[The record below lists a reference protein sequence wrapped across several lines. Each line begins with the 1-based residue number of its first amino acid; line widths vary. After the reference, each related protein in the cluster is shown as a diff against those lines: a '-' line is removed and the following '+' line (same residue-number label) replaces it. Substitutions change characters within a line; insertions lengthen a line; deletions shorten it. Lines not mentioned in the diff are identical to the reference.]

1 MKIRNKL
8 TLLFTVLFAAFLL
21 VFAAVIYYYSAGTR
35 EDDYYKL
42 IRQEAVTKAN
52 LFLDAQIAPHVLQL
66 IYKNTPHALF
76 QEEVAIY
83 DTSFKLLYHDDVA
96 IDQVKE
102 TPQMIRDIV
111 REGEIRFLQGAL
123 QVVGIRYVKGGQVY
137 VITAAAS
144 DRYGYSQLRQL
155 RYTLLLAFLPCVLL
169 TLVAGRLFARKA
181 LQPVADMVDT
191 VEEITATNM
200 DARIKVHNNKDE
212 LDELAVTFNQ
222 MLDRLEN
229 SFDAQK
235 QFVSNIA
242 HELRTPLSSMVGE
255 LELALLKQRTIE
267 EYQRL
272 IRLAFLDARRLVRL
286 SNGLLDLAKANYDQS
301 GIRMKE
307 VRLDELLL
315 DARDLVLKS
324 NGEYKVNILFEQE
337 IENDDFISV
346 RGNEYLL
353 KVAFLNLMENGC
365 KFSGDHQSTVAIT
378 YFDTQVILRF
388 SDTGI
393 GIAPEDL
400 PHIFTAFYRGG
411 NKQYA
416 EGNGIGLSLTQKIIA
431 LHKGTIQVS
440 SSPREGAVFTVEL
453 PHV

>member
-1 MKIRNKL
+1 MTIRNKL
-8 TLLFTVLFAAFLL
+8 TLLFTVLFAALLL
-21 VFAAVIYYYSAGTR
+21 VFAGVIYYYTSRTR
-35 EDDYYKL
+35 QDDYYKL
-42 IRQEAVTKAN
+42 IRQQALTKAN
-52 LFLDAQIAPHVLQL
+52 LLLDAQIAPRVLQL
-66 IYKNTPHALF
+66 IYKNSPHALF

-83 DTSFKLLYHDDVA
+83 DTSFELLYHDDVA

-102 TPQMIRDIV
+102 TPEMIRQIV
-111 REGEIRFLQGAL
+111 REGEIRFQQGSM
-123 QVVGIRYVKGGQVY
+123 QVVGICYHKAGKVY
-137 VITAAAS
+137 VITAAAK
-144 DRYGYSQLRQL
+144 DLYGLQQMTQL

-169 TLVAGRLFARKA
+169 TLIAGRLFARKA

-191 VEEITATNM
+191 VEEITATKM
-200 DARIKVHNNKDE
+200 DARIKVQNNKDE
-212 LDELAVTFNQ
+212 LDELAVTFNR
-222 MLDRLEN
+222 MLDRLAH

-235 QFVSNIA
+235 EFVSNIA

-255 LELALLKQRTIE
+255 LELALLKPRTTE
-267 EYQRL
+267 EYQKL

-286 SNGLLDLAKANYDQS
+286 SNGLLDLAKANYDES

-315 DARDLVLKS
+315 DSRDLVLKS
-324 NGEYKVNILFEQE
+324 NAEYKVNVIFEQE

-346 RGNEYLL
+346 KGNEYLL

-365 KFSGDHQSTVAIT
+365 KFSPDHQSTVAIT
-378 YFDTQVILRF
+378 YFSSQVILRF

-393 GIAPEDL
+393 GISSTDL
-400 PHIFTAFYRGG
+400 PHIFNAFYRGG

-416 EGNGIGLSLTQKIIA
+416 EGNGIGLSLTQKIIS

-440 SSPREGAVFTVEL
+440 SSPHEGTVFTVEL

>member
-1 MKIRNKL
+1 
-8 TLLFTVLFAAFLL
+8 
-21 VFAAVIYYYSAGTR
+21 
-35 EDDYYKL
+35 
-42 IRQEAVTKAN
+42 
-52 LFLDAQIAPHVLQL
+52 
-66 IYKNTPHALF
+66 
-76 QEEVAIY
+76 
-83 DTSFKLLYHDDVA
+83 
-96 IDQVKE
+96 
-102 TPQMIRDIV
+102 MIREIIAG
-111 REGEIRFLQGAL
+111 GEIRFIQGAL
-123 QVVGIRYVKGGQVY
+123 QVVGIRYVRGGQTY

-144 DRYGYSQLRQL
+144 DQYGFNQLKQL
-155 RYTLLLAFLPCVLL
+155 RYTLLLTFLPCVLL

-191 VEEITATNM
+191 VEEITATKL
-200 DARIKVHNNKDE
+200 DARIKVQNNKDE

-222 MLDRLEN
+222 MLDRLEH

-255 LELALLKQRTIE
+255 LELALLKPRTIE
-267 EYQRL
+267 EYQKL

-286 SNGLLDLAKANYDQS
+286 SNGLLDLAKANYDES

-324 NGEYKVNILFEQE
+324 NGDYKVNIIFELE

-346 RGNEYLL
+346 KGNEYLL
-353 KVAFLNLMENGC
+353 KVAFLNLIENGC
-365 KFSGDHQSTVAIT
+365 KFSADHHSTVAIT
-378 YFDTQVILRF
+378 YFASQVILRF

-393 GIAPEDL
+393 GISSEDL
-400 PHIFTAFYRGG
+400 PHIFNAFYRGG

-431 LHKGTIQVS
+431 LHKGTVQVS
-440 SSPREGAVFTVEL
+440 SSPHEGTVFTVEF

>member
-8 TLLFTVLFAAFLL
+8 TLLFTALFAALLL
-21 VFAAVIYYYSAGTR
+21 VFAAVIYYYSARIVQGTGRGSVPEDLR
-35 EDDYYKL
+35 EL
-42 IRQEAVTKAN
+42 RLTVLLT
-52 LFLDAQIAPHVLQL
+52 FL
-66 IYKNTPHALF
+66 
-76 QEEVAIY
+76 
-83 DTSFKLLYHDDVA
+83 S
-96 IDQVKE
+96 
-102 TPQMIRDIV
+102 
-111 REGEIRFLQGAL
+111 
-123 QVVGIRYVKGGQVY
+123 
-137 VITAAAS
+137 
-144 DRYGYSQLRQL
+144 
-155 RYTLLLAFLPCVLL
+155 CVLL

-200 DARIKVHNNKDE
+200 VARIKVHNNKDE

-222 MLDRLEN
+222 MLDRLEH
-229 SFDAQK
+229 SFDAQR

-301 GIRMKE
+301 GISMKE

-315 DARDLVLKS
+315 DSRDLVLKS
-324 NGEYKVNILFEQE
+324 NAEYKVNIIFEQE

-346 RGNEYLL
+346 NGNEYLL

-365 KFSGDHQSTVAIT
+365 KFSADLQSTVAIT
-378 YFDTQVILRF
+378 YFAGQVILRF

-393 GIAPEDL
+393 GIAEKDV

-416 EGNGIGLSLTQKIIA
+416 EGNGIGLSLTQRIID
-431 LHKGTIQVS
+431 LHKGNIQVS
-440 SSPREGAVFTVEL
+440 SSPGQGTVFTVEL
-453 PHV
+453 PSVGKDREVISSSLTP